1 MSASGSLLR
10 SQRGRALSA
19 YRQIWKAAAGMS
31 NTERVDFVR
40 LKLRTGYEENRELAG
55 HAVELEL
62 QLAELQLDN
71 VRCQAEHL
79 TRLAEEEAGGRGKF
93 NPINLPG

>member
-1 MSASGSLLR
+1 MLGL
-10 SQRGRALSA
+10 QRARALSA
-19 YRQIWKAAAGMS
+19 YRQIWKAAAGMP

-40 LKLRTGYEENRELAG
+40 LKLRAGYEANRELAG
-55 HAVELEL
+55 RDAVELEL

-71 VRCQAEHL
+71 VVAQAEHL
-79 TRLAEEEAGGRGKF
+79 THLAEEEAAGRGKF